1 MLPVPTS
8 TATLIIQDNI
18 TPLTK
23 KKKREYA
30 VSKRNEEGD
39 SLKHDGKDDT
49 YDVAMDLATV

>member
-1 MLPVPTS
+1 MLPLPTS

-18 TPLTK
+18 TTLT
-23 KKKREYA
+23 KKREYA

>member
-1 MLPVPTS
+1 MLTVSTS

-18 TPLTK
+18 TPLT